1 MTPRERARLAIARSI
16 DSDGQTANTGQAIA
30 TVLETEIELQ
40 INEAVEA
47 ERQRCH
53 VLWQEHV
60 DAIVVA
66 RASEQPQPAPGSP
79 APWWVH
85 ALWIFAAVQ
94 VVLFV
99 MAHTYPARAAETL
112 IVIDGD
118 TVWHRACPAC
128 PLEKIRLE
136 SIDAPEIHRA
146 RCPAERVAGLR
157 ARARL
162 VALTQGRSLAIARG
176 APDGRLTDRYGRT
189 LARITTD
196 QGDVAQQLMAE
207 GLALPWAPG
216 KSAAD
221 ARHRH
226 WCGEE

>member
-16 DSDGQTANTGQAIA
+16 DFEGQPANTGQAIA

-40 INEAVEA
+40 INEAVAA
-47 ERQRCH
+47 ERQRWH
-53 VLWQEHV
+53 ALWGERV
-60 DAIVVA
+60 GAIV
-66 RASEQPQPAPGSP
+66 ASVGEAKPEP

-94 VVLFV
+94 VALFV

-196 QGDVAQQLMAE
+196 HGDVAQQLMAE

-216 KSAAD
+216 KPAAA

-226 WCGEE
+226 WCGEG